1 MRGTFEKTL
10 SKTDPLLEK
19 AVETSLEESEK
30 CRRNNKVDRTA
41 MTCEKILN
49 VVSNGHLFVS
59 LKNRNSENTV
69 EKNVSISSKHDGK
82 SQVFSLFIY

>member
-1 MRGTFEKTL
+1 MRRTFEKAL

-19 AVETSLEESEK
+19 AEETSLEESEK

-41 MTCEKILN
+41 VTCDKILS

-59 LKNRNSENTV
+59 LKNRNSETTL
-69 EKNVSISSKHDGK
+69 EKKY
-82 SQVFSLFIY
+82 IYIYFFKI